1 MIKEVKVVGNPF
13 CISNYSPVVFDYV
26 FLKIIYFS
34 EFIAIEKS
42 FFLITESL
50 FFQLS
55 QMKLSIFIKYKHIL
69 KIYFTN
75 NLKFMFSYPEQISLK
90 S

>member
-1 MIKEVKVVGNPF
+1 M
-13 CISNYSPVVFDYV
+13 
-26 FLKIIYFS
+26 
-34 EFIAIEKS
+34 
-42 FFLITESL
+42 ESL